1 MTSAIYSFSPES
13 MIGFIEEN
21 GTPTKTERGNRVF
34 PVSDH
39 ASDVTKALQKAC
51 EKAGVRFHLNEKAE
65 KINCLDSTMSDIIT
79 TKNRYFCDCAIVC
92 TGGLS
97 YPTTG
102 STGDGYRFAKE
113 TGHGVSELYPALT
126 GINLKGKDFEKMQ
139 GLSLKNVA
147 LSAVR
152 GGKVIYS
159 GFGEMLFT
167 HYGISGPLVLTL
179 SSEITRANIRDIS
192 LFLDLKP
199 ALSEEKL
206 DARLLRDFDEGKNK
220 NLSNVFGGLL
230 PSKMIDSVLEKA
242 GVSPKK
248 QVNAVTKEERAK
260 LVYTLKNYPLMPI
273 SLRGFD
279 EAIITSGG
287 VDVKQIDPKT
297 MESKKVKGL
306 YFCGEVLDVDA
317 YTGGFNLQIAFSSG
331 YAAGNSIR

>member
-1 MTSAIYSFSPES
+1 
-13 MIGFIEEN
+13 
-21 GTPTKTERGNRVF
+21 
-34 PVSDH
+34 
-39 ASDVTKALQKAC
+39 
-51 EKAGVRFHLNEKAE
+51 
-65 KINCLDSTMSDIIT
+65 
-79 TKNRYFCDCAIVC
+79 
-92 TGGLS
+92 
-97 YPTTG
+97 
-102 STGDGYRFAKE
+102 
-113 TGHGVSELYPALT
+113 
-126 GINLKGKDFEKMQ
+126 MQ

-179 SSEITRANIRDIS
+179 SSEIARANIRDIS

-260 LVYTLKNYPLMPI
+260 LVYTLKNYPLLPL